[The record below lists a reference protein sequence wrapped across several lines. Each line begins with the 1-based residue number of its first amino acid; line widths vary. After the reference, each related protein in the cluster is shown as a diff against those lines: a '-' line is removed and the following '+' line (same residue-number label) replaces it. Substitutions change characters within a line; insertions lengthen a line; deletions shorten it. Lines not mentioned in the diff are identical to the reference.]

1 MTWKGCNMTQTID
14 LNADMGEGF
23 GPWPMGQDAAL
34 LDIVTSA
41 NIACGFH
48 AGDPDVMATTMAQAV
63 AKGVGIG
70 AHPGFADLQ
79 GFGRRQM
86 VLSGAELTNLVTYQL
101 AAAQGMARAAGG
113 RVRHFKLHGALSNMA
128 MADRDMALTCYQ
140 AALRLDPEIIIVALP
155 KTAME
160 DAVAG
165 LGCAWAAEIFADR
178 AYDDNALL
186 VSRSKPGAVI
196 HDVAEVAA
204 RIPAM
209 LKAGAIISQSGR
221 HIPCRMDTICL
232 HGDGVTA
239 LPIAQALQTGLTA
252 AGYRL
257 AAFGGMPG

>member
-1 MTWKGCNMTQTID
+1 MTQVID
-14 LNADMGEGF
+14 LNADMGESYGS
-23 GPWPMGQDAAL
+23 WPMGQDAAL
-34 LDIVTSA
+34 LDLVTSA

-48 AGDPDVMATTMAQAV
+48 AGDPDVMAATMAQAV

-79 GFGRRQM
+79 GFGRRRM
-86 VLSGAELTNLVTYQL
+86 ALSGAELANLVTYQL

-113 RVRHFKLHGALSNMA
+113 HIRHFKLHGALSNMA
-128 MADRDMALTCYQ
+128 MEDREMAHICYS

-160 DAVAG
+160 DAVAE
-165 LGCAWAAEIFADR
+165 LGCTWAAEIFADR
-178 AYDDNALL
+178 AYGDDALL

-196 HDVAEVAA
+196 HDVDVVAT
-204 RIPAM
+204 RILAM
-209 LKAGAIISQSGR
+209 LKAGAIIGQSGK

-232 HGDGVTA
+232 HGDGATA
-239 LPIAQALQTGLTA
+239 LPIAQTLHERLTA

-257 AAFGGMPG
+257 TPFAGAKS